1 MVLFGYMLQKV
12 WKYENKHYGGGGHQF
27 LDQFKFDASLQLYK
41 VCLIKHFMFFF
52 LNHFAISCMVVKVM
66 EE

>member
-1 MVLFGYMLQKV
+1 MVLFGYILQKV
-12 WKYENKHYGGGGHQF
+12 WKYENEHYRGGGHQF

-41 VCLIKHFMFFF
+41 VCLINIFMFSF
-52 LNHFAISCMVVKVM
+52 LNHFAISRMVVKVM